1 MYFEDYSRK
10 ILSLYDHEAINNKR
24 TELRKIKKRLRMKN
38 GKMNMTRLSSNLL
51 DYMTKG
57 TMFQKWS
64 ENMKRC

>member
-1 MYFEDYSRK
+1 
-10 ILSLYDHEAINNKR
+10 
-24 TELRKIKKRLRMKN
+24 MKN

-57 TMFQKWS
+57 TMFQKWI